1 MPLFNL
7 TQSSCVLKTIMMC
20 KGGVYLCTYDI
31 FQDAVS
37 RSGVNDVLKIVKRMY
52 MDL

>member
-1 MPLFNL
+1 
-7 TQSSCVLKTIMMC
+7 MC
-20 KGGVYLCTYDI
+20 AKNYNDVQGETFILCAYDI

-37 RSGVNDVLKIVKRMY
+37 RFGVNDVLKIVKRMY

>member
-1 MPLFNL
+1 
-7 TQSSCVLKTIMMC
+7 MMC
-20 KGGVYLCTYDI
+20 EGDVYLCTYNI

-37 RSGVNDVLKIVKRMY
+37 RSGVNDVLKIVKRMC